1 MAFPSGLAVIIPT
14 LNPDGR
20 LVALVS
26 KLCSMGAKE
35 IVIIND
41 GSRESCEPIFFML
54 EKQCGVVVLHHP
66 VNRGKGAALK
76 TGIHYPSQVWR
87 KYSPTGAQ
95 QSPTISMAAAA
106 RRWYS

>member
-14 LNPDGR
+14 LGPDER
-20 LVALVS
+20 LTALVR

-41 GSRESCEPIFFML
+41 GSRESSGPIFSML
-54 EKQCGVVVLHHP
+54 DKQFGVVVLHHP

-76 TGIHYPSQVWR
+76 TGMHYPSQVWR

-95 QSPTISMAAAA
+95 RSLIISMAAAA
-106 RRWYS
+106 PQWYS